1 MDSAAP
7 TVRLG
12 DYEGPLD
19 LLLDLARAQRVDL
32 AAISVRD
39 LATQFAAA
47 IMAATPAIPLSRR
60 GDWAVAACWLLL
72 LKSRLL
78 LPADPAAAAAAE
90 ADEAA
95 MRSQLAELA
104 AMRAAAAWL
113 EGRPRLGCDVHGRG
127 AAHDTPRGSDFYALF
142 QACVALLAVGQP
154 ETTYAP
160 PLPPLFRVAAAR
172 ERLRA
177 VLAANPLGAPLPSLL
192 PAVPATVDRRP
203 LLCRSAV
210 AATLLAALELTR
222 EGEVDMTQTAL
233 FAMVTVSPKSTR

>member
-47 IMAATPAIPLSRR
+47 IAAASPNIPLARR

-78 LPADPAAAAAAE
+78 LPADPAAVALAE
-90 ADEAA
+90 ADAAA
-95 MRSQLAELA
+95 MRSRLGELA

-113 EGRPRLGCDVHGRG
+113 EARPRLGCDVHARG

-142 QACVALLAVGQP
+142 HACVA
-154 ETTYAP
+154 
-160 PLPPLFRVAAAR
+160 LPPLFRVAAAR
-172 ERLRA
+172 ERVRA
-177 VLAANPLGAPLPSLL
+177 VLAANPLGAPLPALL
-192 PAVPATVDRRP
+192 PAVPEAADRRA
-203 LLCRSAV
+203 LLCRSAI

-222 EGEVDMTQTAL
+222 EGEVEMTQAVP
-233 FAMVTVSPKSTR
+233 FAMVTVHPKAAS